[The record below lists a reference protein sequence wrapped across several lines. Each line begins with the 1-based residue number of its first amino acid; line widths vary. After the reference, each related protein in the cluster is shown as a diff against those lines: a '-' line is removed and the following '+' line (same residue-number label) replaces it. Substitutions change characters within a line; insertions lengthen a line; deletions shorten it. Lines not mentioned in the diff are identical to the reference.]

1 MLEVIDIKAGY
12 GLVQVLN
19 GVSLRVAEREF
30 IALVGGNGA
39 GKTTLM
45 KSIAGLIAPQS
56 GHIRFGDV
64 ELGGRGARNAV
75 DVGISL
81 VPEGRMVF
89 PRMTVLETLLMG
101 SVHPRARAHRADS
114 LEHVFATFPR
124 LKERMQQEARTMS
137 GGEQQ
142 MLAIGRGVMTRPR
155 LLILDEP
162 SLGLSPLLVKETYEA
177 MARLNHDG
185 LTILLAE
192 QNVHLSLRASTRGYV
207 IENGDIVLD
216 GPSAELAIDPAIR
229 KAYLGL

>member
-1 MLEVIDIKAGY
+1 MLEIIDIQAGY
-12 GLVQVLN
+12 GPVQVLR

-45 KSIAGLIAPQS
+45 KTIAGLIAPQS
-56 GHIRFGDV
+56 GHIRFCDV

-75 DVGISL
+75 DVGIAL

-89 PRMTVLETLLMG
+89 PRMTVLENLLMG
-101 SVHPRARAHRADS
+101 SVHPRARPYRSES
-114 LEHVFATFPR
+114 LEHVFTIFPR
-124 LKERMQQEARTMS
+124 LKERMEQEARTLS

-162 SLGLSPLLVKETYEA
+162 SLGLSPLLVKEAYEA
-177 MARLNHDG
+177 MVRLNRDG
-185 LTILLAE
+185 LAILLAE
-192 QNVHLSLRASTRGYV
+192 QNVQLSLRASTRAYV
-207 IENGDIVLD
+207 IENGNIVLD
-216 GPSAELAIDPAIR
+216 GSSAELVADPAIR